1 MFKKILTISLFVI
14 VGGALVFGA
23 INRTLANDDH
33 LNTQPLSMQRDQAQA
48 NLNNHSVEAG
58 VQAQAQAYERQDE
71 LHTQTLL
78 ASGDLS
84 KAEAQ
89 ALLYMREE
97 EKLAYDVYT
106 ALYAQWGLE
115 TFQTI
120 ASSELAHMEAIK
132 GLLDSYGLD
141 DPASSTP
148 GLFSNPELQ
157 ALYDSLITRGAQS
170 LAEAI
175 KVGGAIEE
183 IDILDL
189 EARLAQTS
197 NPDIQRVFNNL
208 LNGSKSHLRAFA
220 AVLQRQGGEVYQP
233 QYMTAEQYQAIMA
246 ARSGNGRGAGGQG
259 QGQGGGGQG
268 GQGQGAGGQGL

>member
-1 MFKKILTISLFVI
+1 MFKKILTISLFSI

-23 INRTLANDDH
+23 INRTLAQDNH
-33 LNTQPLSMQRDQAQA
+33 VNTQPLSMQRDQAQA
-48 NLNNHSVEAG
+48 NLNNQSETE
-58 VQAQAQAYERQDE
+58 VQEQALTHQRQEE

-78 ASGDLS
+78 ATGELTE
-84 KAEAQ
+84 AEAQ

-132 GLLDSYGLD
+132 GLLDRYGLD
-141 DPASSTP
+141 DPASATP
-148 GLFSNPELQ
+148 GVFSNPELQ
-157 ALYDSLITRGAQS
+157 ALYDSLIARGSQS

-189 EARLAQTS
+189 EERLAQTD

-246 ARSGNGRGAGGQG
+246 ARGGNGRGAGGQ
-259 QGQGGGGQG
+259 GQG